1 MSEGGGNPQEDLDDP
16 EPEYEDPLED
26 ECDIGPIN
34 YKIGKTLWFVIA
46 VLAILVVIS
55 LLTYITLELEEK
67 SNTMIYMLGIFS
79 GIGVI
84 YVLYASRQNKR
95 ISLCETAGY

>member
-1 MSEGGGNPQEDLDDP
+1 MSEEEGDLDDP

-34 YKIGKTLWFVIA
+34 KKIGRNLWFVIA
-46 VLAILVVIS
+46 VIVILAVIGC
-55 LLTYITLELEEK
+55 LMWRTLELEEK

-79 GIGVI
+79 GIAVI